1 MWELYLISRI
11 GVLHGILIAATI
23 ISVLVS
29 IICFC
34 VSQTTDDWDGEKIL
48 KEKSEAKLK
57 HTSKNFAIVALFSLL
72 GVIITPTQEQAYLIY
87 GVGGTIDYL
96 KSNDKAKQIPD
107 KVIYALDKWLD
118 KQIECEE

>member
-11 GVLHGILIAATI
+11 GALHGILCAATV
-23 ISVLVS
+23 ISVMVS

-34 VSQTTDDWDGEKIL
+34 ASQTTDDWNGEKVW
-48 KEKSEAKLK
+48 EKSEAKLK

-87 GVGGTIDYL
+87 GVGGTIDCL
-96 KSNDKAKQIPD
+96 KSNDKVKQLPD

-118 KQIECEE
+118 KQIEDKK